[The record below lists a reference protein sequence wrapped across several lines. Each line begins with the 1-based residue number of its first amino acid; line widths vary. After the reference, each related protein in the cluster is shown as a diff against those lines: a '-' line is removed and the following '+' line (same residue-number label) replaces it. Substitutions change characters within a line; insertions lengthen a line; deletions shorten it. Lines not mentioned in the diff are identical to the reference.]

1 MEQSF
6 TESIQQRYGIIGS
19 SKEIQEALHTLIQVA
34 PTDLSVLIS
43 GETGT
48 GKEVFAQALHGLS
61 KRRKNPFI
69 SVNCGAIPET
79 LLESELFGHEKGAF
93 TGAIEQRIGFF
104 EAANHGTIFLDEIG
118 DMPYPLQ
125 VKLLRVLESGEFSR
139 VGSSTVQKVD
149 VRIVAA
155 TNRILTDDVVQGK
168 FREDLMFRLNSVNI
182 QLPPLRLHPEDIPD
196 LVEHF
201 AERTAEKIG
210 VDFKGISNDAL
221 SMLQH
226 LPWKGNIRE
235 LRNFIETLVTLE
247 RGAYIT
253 DVRLHSYIRPAL
265 PPAHTLDVAQ
275 DNAIV
280 PLHASSPPPNS
291 DASSIPHRTASTTDN
306 ELIYRSLLELRNEI
320 ADVKRGLSVLADDMR
335 SIVMSAKQNS
345 NVTAAETTTTL
356 TDSSWKNRT
365 LSDVEKEMLQTAL
378 ERYHGNRR
386 MAAKALGIGERTMY
400 RKMHFYGLFEYNE

>member
-104 EAANHGTIFLDEIG
+104 EAANNGTIFLDEIG

-155 TNRILTDDVVQGK
+155 TNRILTDDVQQGK

-221 SMLQH
+221 AMLQH

-280 PLHASSPPPNS
+280 PLHASAPPPNS
-291 DASSIPHRTASTTDN
+291 EQAIPHRATSTTDN

-320 ADVKRGLSVLADDMR
+320 ADVKRGLGVLADDMR
-335 SIVMSAKQNS
+335 SIIMSAQQNT
-345 NVTAAETTTTL
+345 NVNTAEATTTL
-356 TDSSWKNRT
+356 ANNSWKNRT
-365 LSDVEKEMLQTAL
+365 LSDVEKDMLQSAL

-400 RKMHFYGLFEYNE
+400 RKMHFYGLFEENE

>member
-280 PLHASSPPPNS
+280 PLHASPPPPNTEQ
-291 DASSIPHRTASTTDN
+291 SSIPHRVAPTTDN

-335 SIVMSAKQNS
+335 SIVLSAQQN
-345 NVTAAETTTTL
+345 TTLKTTETTTTL
-356 TDSSWKNRT
+356 TDSTWKNRT
-365 LSDVEKEMLQTAL
+365 LSDVEKDMLQTAL
-378 ERYHGNRR
+378 ERFHGNRR

-400 RKMHFYGLFEYNE
+400 RKMHFYGLFEDNE

>member
-104 EAANHGTIFLDEIG
+104 EAANNGTIFLDEIG
-118 DMPYPLQ
+118 DMPYSLQ

-155 TNRILTDDVVQGK
+155 TNRILTEDVLQGK
-168 FREDLMFRLNSVNI
+168 FREDLMFRLNSVTI
-182 QLPPLRLHPEDIPD
+182 HLPPLRLHPEDIPD

-235 LRNFIETLVTLE
+235 LRNFVETLVTLE

-265 PPAHTLDVAQ
+265 PPAHTLDVVH

-280 PLHASSPPPNS
+280 PLHTTTPPPNPEQP
-291 DASSIPHRTASTTDN
+291 ATPHRPSQTTDN

-335 SIVMSAKQNS
+335 SMVITGAQSSIVKT
-345 NVTAAETTTTL
+345 VETDTPL
-356 TDSSWKNRT
+356 TDTSWKNRT
-365 LSDVEKEMLQTAL
+365 LSDVEKDMLQSAL

-400 RKMHFYGLFEYNE
+400 RKMHFYGLFEESE

>member
-1 MEQSF
+1 MEHTF
-6 TESIQQRYGIIGS
+6 IESIQQRYGIIGS

-61 KRRKNPFI
+61 RRRKNPFI

-104 EAANHGTIFLDEIG
+104 EAANNGTIFLDEIG
-118 DMPYPLQ
+118 DMPYSLQ

-155 TNRILTDDVVQGK
+155 TNRVLTDDVLQGK
-168 FREDLMFRLNSVNI
+168 FREDLLFRLNSVTI
-182 QLPPLRLHPEDIPD
+182 TLPPLRLHPEDIPE
-196 LVEHF
+196 LVDHF

-253 DVRLHSYIRPAL
+253 DVRLHNYIRPIL
-265 PPAHTLDVAQ
+265 PPARAQDVPQ
-275 DNAIV
+275 DNAII
-280 PLHASSPPPNS
+280 PLHTGQTPPHS
-291 DASSIPHRTASTTDN
+291 ETASLPNRPATTTDN

-320 ADVKRGLSVLADDMR
+320 ADVKRGMNVLVDDIR
-335 SIVMSAKQNS
+335 SLMLQATQNNTVKTGES
-345 NVTAAETTTTL
+345 
-356 TDSSWKNRT
+356 DSLPPDISWKQRT
-365 LSDVEKEMLQTAL
+365 LSDIEKEMLQSAL
-378 ERYHGNRR
+378 ERFHGNRR
-386 MAAKALGIGERTMY
+386 LAARALGIGERTLY
-400 RKMHFYGLFEYNE
+400 RKLHFYGLFEENE

>member
-1 MEQSF
+1 
-6 TESIQQRYGIIGS
+6 
-19 SKEIQEALHTLIQVA
+19 
-34 PTDLSVLIS
+34 
-43 GETGT
+43 
-48 GKEVFAQALHGLS
+48 
-61 KRRKNPFI
+61 
-69 SVNCGAIPET
+69 
-79 LLESELFGHEKGAF
+79 
-93 TGAIEQRIGFF
+93 
-104 EAANHGTIFLDEIG
+104 
-118 DMPYPLQ
+118 
-125 VKLLRVLESGEFSR
+125 
-139 VGSSTVQKVD
+139 
-149 VRIVAA
+149 
-155 TNRILTDDVVQGK
+155 
-168 FREDLMFRLNSVNI
+168 LMFRLNSVTI
-182 QLPPLRLHPEDIPD
+182 HLPPLRLHPEDIPD

-235 LRNFIETLVTLE
+235 LRNFVETLVTLE

-265 PPAHTLDVAQ
+265 PPAHTLDVVH

-280 PLHASSPPPNS
+280 PLHTTTPPPNPEQP
-291 DASSIPHRTASTTDN
+291 ATPHRPSQTTDN

-335 SIVMSAKQNS
+335 SMVITGAQSSIVKT
-345 NVTAAETTTTL
+345 VETDTPL
-356 TDSSWKNRT
+356 TDTSWKNRT
-365 LSDVEKEMLQTAL
+365 LSDVEKDMLQSAL

-400 RKMHFYGLFEYNE
+400 RKMHFYGLFEESE

>member
-226 LPWKGNIRE
+226 LP
-235 LRNFIETLVTLE
+235 
-247 RGAYIT
+247 
-253 DVRLHSYIRPAL
+253 
-265 PPAHTLDVAQ
+265 
-275 DNAIV
+275 
-280 PLHASSPPPNS
+280 
-291 DASSIPHRTASTTDN
+291 
-306 ELIYRSLLELRNEI
+306 
-320 ADVKRGLSVLADDMR
+320 
-335 SIVMSAKQNS
+335 
-345 NVTAAETTTTL
+345 
-356 TDSSWKNRT
+356 
-365 LSDVEKEMLQTAL
+365 
-378 ERYHGNRR
+378 
-386 MAAKALGIGERTMY
+386 
-400 RKMHFYGLFEYNE
+400 

>member
-104 EAANHGTIFLDEIG
+104 EAANNGTIFLDEIG
-118 DMPYPLQ
+118 DMPYSLQ

-155 TNRILTDDVVQGK
+155 TNRILTEDVLQGK
-168 FREDLMFRLNSVNI
+168 FREDLMFRLNSVTI
-182 QLPPLRLHPEDIPD
+182 HLPPLRLHPEDIPD

-235 LRNFIETLVTLE
+235 LRNFVETLVTLE

-265 PPAHTLDVAQ
+265 PPAHTLDVVH

-280 PLHASSPPPNS
+280 PLHTTTPPPNPEQP
-291 DASSIPHRTASTTDN
+291 ATPHRPAQTTDN

-335 SIVMSAKQNS
+335 SMVITGAQSSIVKT
-345 NVTAAETTTTL
+345 VETDTPL
-356 TDSSWKNRT
+356 TDNSWKNRT
-365 LSDVEKEMLQTAL
+365 LSDVEKDMLQSAL

-400 RKMHFYGLFEYNE
+400 RKMHFYGLFEESE